1 MALFGFGKKKDR
13 EAKKDVLRRDALPE
27 LEAHGPNYR
36 TGEMIEG
43 VFSHPA
49 DSPAFQASYEAFLKD
64 LYQYPYIFVALSHS
78 EYSKSTKKSVP
89 LISTKDQNIPTI
101 YIFSSL
107 ENGKFWCEHYQNYN
121 QDGYLLG
128 ILYKNQSDYQSIYK
142 MAQCLGVER
151 VMLDEG
157 ARFINFKVTDM
168 IQYNQIS
175 DIIRISVND
184 TFAPVDGRAFAKCSI
199 IERK

>member
-1 MALFGFGKKKDR
+1 MALFSFGKKRDK
-13 EAKKDVLRRDALPE
+13 EPKKDVLRQDALPQ
-27 LEAHGPNYR
+27 LDAYDFNYR
-36 TGEMIEG
+36 TGKMIEE
-43 VFSHPA
+43 VFSHPVA
-49 DSPAFQASYEAFLKD
+49 SLAFQANYEGFLKQ
-64 LYQYPYIFVALSHS
+64 LYQYPYIFVALSRS
-78 EYSKSTKKSVP
+78 EYSKSTKESVP

-101 YIFSSL
+101 YIFSSF

-121 QDGYLLG
+121 QEGYLLG

-142 MAQCLGVER
+142 IAQCLGAER

-157 ARFINFKVTDM
+157 ARFISFKVIDM

-175 DIIRISVND
+175 NIIRISVND
-184 TFAPVDGRAFAKCSI
+184 MFTPVDRMAFAKCSI